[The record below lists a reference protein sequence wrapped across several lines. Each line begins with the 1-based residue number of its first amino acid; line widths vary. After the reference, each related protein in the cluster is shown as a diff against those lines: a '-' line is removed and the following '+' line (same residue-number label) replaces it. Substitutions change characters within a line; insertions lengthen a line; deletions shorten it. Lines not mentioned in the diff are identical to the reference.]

1 MEPVSAHR
9 RNGPQ
14 DALNVPEP
22 VTGKVVR
29 AKQKISAEK
38 AIAPS
43 RPYRC
48 PIATLLRPY
57 CDPARPYR
65 DPARPYRD
73 PARPP
78 AWFHRIREMSWRF
91 VREGGSWVASPSVT
105 RRRTER
111 AAGTAAK
118 RPRDCR
124 RLDLEWGQLPH

>member
-48 PIATLLRPY
+48 PIATLSRPG
-57 CDPARPYR
+57 ATLSRP
-65 DPARPYRD
+65 
-73 PARPP
+73 
-78 AWFHRIREMSWRF
+78 
-91 VREGGSWVASPSVT
+91 GTTPSVVPSHQGNVVAI
-105 RRRTER
+105 RPGGRLVGGQPLRDASANRKGGGHGSEK
-111 AAGTAAK
+111 TA
-118 RPRDCR
+118 
-124 RLDLEWGQLPH
+124 RL

>member
-48 PIATLLRPY
+48 PIATLLRPG
-57 CDPARPYR
+57 ATLSRPG
-65 DPARPYRD
+65 ATLSRPGTTLS
-73 PARPP
+73 RP
-78 AWFHRIREMSWRF
+78 
-91 VREGGSWVASPSVT
+91 GTTPSVVPSHQGNVVAI
-105 RRRTER
+105 RPGGRLVGGQPLRDASANRKGGGHGSEE
-111 AAGTAAK
+111 TA
-118 RPRDCR
+118 
-124 RLDLEWGQLPH
+124 RL

>member
-48 PIATLLRPY
+48 PIATLSRPG
-57 CDPARPYR
+57 ATLSRPGTTLS
-65 DPARPYRD
+65 RP
-73 PARPP
+73 
-78 AWFHRIREMSWRF
+78 
-91 VREGGSWVASPSVT
+91 GTTPSVVPSHQGNVVAI
-105 RRRTER
+105 RPGGRLVGGQPLRDASANRKGGGHGSEE
-111 AAGTAAK
+111 TA
-118 RPRDCR
+118 
-124 RLDLEWGQLPH
+124 RL